1 MEPSLFQ
8 ILLLGLVQG
17 AAELL
22 PVSSSAHV
30 IVMEKLMGLD
40 PASPAMTFLLVMLHT
55 GTMVAVIAYF
65 WKAWQRTF
73 FASRESFHSSLKNV
87 ALATMATLAVGLAL
101 KLLIEKVLLHGSSK
115 DEMEDLFGH
124 LPLVGTAL
132 LAAGLLIIT
141 AGHLSRIKVVRE
153 ESGQQAPAQ
162 LNRKKGRYGHR
173 ELSIFSSLW
182 IGVSQG
188 VCIPFRGLS
197 RSGTTISVGM
207 LQGVNRQRV
216 EEFSFALAVVLT
228 PPAIAKE
235 LLRLLKFHADSAS
248 PQHLLHLL
256 GPGLFGMVGAFV
268 AGLLAL
274 RLLSSWLE
282 KGHWAWF
289 GYYCIAF
296 AGFVFFLASRGY

>member
-1 MEPSLFQ
+1 MEPTLLQ
-8 ILLLGLVQG
+8 ILFLGLVQG

-22 PVSSSAHV
+22 PISSSAHV
-30 IVMEKLMGLD
+30 IVAEKFMGLD
-40 PASPAMTFLLVMLHT
+40 PASPSMTFLLVMLHT

-65 WKAWQRTF
+65 WKAWKRTF
-73 FASRESFHSSLKNV
+73 FASRENFWSSVKNV
-87 ALATMATLAVGLAL
+87 ALATVATLAVGLIL

-124 LPLVGTAL
+124 LPLVGAAL
-132 LAAGLLIIT
+132 LTAGLLIIT
-141 AGHLSRIKVVRE
+141 AGHLRGRN
-153 ESGQQAPAQ
+153 GQ
-162 LNRKKGRYGHR
+162 R
-173 ELSIFSSLW
+173 ELGILSSFW

-188 VCIPFRGLS
+188 ICIPFRGLS

-207 LQGVNRQRV
+207 LQGINRQRV

-235 LLRLLKFHADSAS
+235 LLRLLKSHTEEGA
-248 PQHLLHLL
+248 PHHLLHLL
-256 GPGLFGMVGAFV
+256 GPGLFGMVGAFI

-274 RLLSSWLE
+274 KLLSSWLE

-296 AGFVFFLASRGY
+296 ACYVFFLASRGY

>member
-1 MEPSLFQ
+1 MEPTLLQ
-8 ILLLGLVQG
+8 ILFLGLIQG

-30 IVMEKLMGLD
+30 IVAEKLMGLD

-73 FASRESFHSSLKNV
+73 FASKVNFWASLKNV
-87 ALATMATLAVGLAL
+87 ALATVATLAVGLAL
-101 KLLIEKVLLHGSSK
+101 KLLIEKVLLHGSTRN
-115 DEMEDLFGH
+115 EMEDLFGH
-124 LPLVGTAL
+124 LPLVGAAL
-132 LAAGLLIIT
+132 LAAGLLIIM
-141 AGHLSRIKVVRE
+141 AGHLRGRT
-153 ESGQQAPAQ
+153 GQ
-162 LNRKKGRYGHR
+162 R
-173 ELSIFSSLW
+173 ELGIFSSLW

-207 LQGVNRQRV
+207 LQGINRQRV

-235 LLRLLKFHADSAS
+235 LLRLLKSHSDTAH

-256 GPGLFGMVGAFV
+256 GPGLFGMVGAFI

-274 RLLSSWLE
+274 KLLSSWLE

-289 GYYCIAF
+289 GYYCVAF
-296 AGFVFFLASRGY
+296 SGFVFFLASRGY

>member
-1 MEPSLFQ
+1 MEPNLLQ
-8 ILLLGLVQG
+8 ILFLGLVQG

-30 IVMEKLMGLD
+30 IVAEKLMGLD
-40 PASPAMTFLLVMLHT
+40 PSSPTMTFLLVMLHT

-65 WKAWQRTF
+65 WKAWKRTF
-73 FASRESFHSSLKNV
+73 FASAASLKETTVNV
-87 ALATMATLAVGLAL
+87 IVATLATLIVGLAL
-101 KLLIEKVLLHGSSK
+101 KVLIEKVCMHGSSK

-124 LPLVGTAL
+124 LPLVGGAL
-132 LAAGLLIIT
+132 LSAGLLILT
-141 AGHLSRIKVVRE
+141 AGHLRGSHGTRSLGLV
-153 ESGQQAPAQ
+153 S
-162 LNRKKGRYGHR
+162 
-173 ELSIFSSLW
+173 SIW

-188 VCIPFRGLS
+188 FCLPFRGLS

-207 LQGVNRQRV
+207 LQGINRQRV
-216 EEFSFALAVVLT
+216 EEFSFALAVIIT

-235 LLRLLKFHADSAS
+235 LLRLLKAHTEAAS
-248 PQHLLHLL
+248 PHHLLHLL
-256 GPGLFGMVGAFV
+256 GPGLFGMIGAFV

-274 RLLSSWLE
+274 KLLSSWLE

-296 AGFVFFLASRGY
+296 SGFVFFLASRGY

>member
-1 MEPSLFQ
+1 MEPNLLEILF
-8 ILLLGLVQG
+8 LGLVQG

-30 IVMEKLMGLD
+30 IVAEKLMGLD

-65 WKAWQRTF
+65 WKAWKRTF
-73 FASRESFHSSLKNV
+73 FADAASLKQTAVNLIV
-87 ALATMATLAVGLAL
+87 ATAATLAVGLFL
-101 KLLIEKVLLHGSSK
+101 KVLIEKIFMHGNSK

-124 LPLVGTAL
+124 LPLVGAAL
-132 LAAGLLIIT
+132 LTAGLLIVIS
-141 AGHLSRIKVVRE
+141 GHLRGNQGKR
-153 ESGQQAPAQ
+153 Q
-162 LNRKKGRYGHR
+162 LGF
-173 ELSIFSSLW
+173 LPSLW

-188 VCIPFRGLS
+188 FCLPFRGLS

-207 LQGVNRQRV
+207 LQGVSRQRI
-216 EEFSFALAVVLT
+216 EEFSFALAVIIT

-235 LLRLLKFHADSAS
+235 LLRLLKAHTEAAS
-248 PQHLLHLL
+248 PHHLLHLI
-256 GPGLFGMVGAFV
+256 GPGLFGMAGAFV

-296 AGFVFFLASRGY
+296 SGFVFFLASRGY

>member
-1 MEPSLFQ
+1 MEPNLLQ
-8 ILLLGLVQG
+8 ILFLGLVQG

-30 IVMEKLMGLD
+30 IVAEKLMGLD
-40 PASPAMTFLLVMLHT
+40 PSSPAMTFLLVMLHT

-65 WKAWQRTF
+65 WKAWKQTF
-73 FASRESFHSSLKNV
+73 FANAASFRATTVNV
-87 ALATMATLAVGLAL
+87 IAATVATLIVGFAL
-101 KLLIEKVLLHGSSK
+101 KVLIEKVFMHGSSK

-124 LPLVGTAL
+124 LPLVGGAL
-132 LAAGLLIIT
+132 LTAGLLILT
-141 AGHLSRIKVVRE
+141 AGHLRGSHGTR
-153 ESGQQAPAQ
+153 P
-162 LNRKKGRYGHR
+162 LN
-173 ELSIFSSLW
+173 LVASVW
-182 IGVSQG
+182 IGISQG
-188 VCIPFRGLS
+188 FCLPFRGLS

-207 LQGVNRQRV
+207 LQGINRQRV
-216 EEFSFALAVVLT
+216 EEFSFALAVIIT

-235 LLRLLKFHADSAS
+235 LLRLLKAHTEAAS
-248 PQHLLHLL
+248 PHHLLHLL
-256 GPGLFGMVGAFV
+256 GPGLFGMTGAFV

-296 AGFVFFLASRGY
+296 SGFVFFLASRGY

>member
-1 MEPSLFQ
+1 MEPNLLQ
-8 ILLLGLVQG
+8 ILFLGLVQG

-30 IVMEKLMGLD
+30 IVAEKLMGLD
-40 PASPAMTFLLVMLHT
+40 PSSPTMTFLLVMLHT

-65 WKAWQRTF
+65 WKAWKRTF
-73 FASRESFHSSLKNV
+73 FANAASLKETTVNV
-87 ALATMATLAVGLAL
+87 IVATLATLVVGLAL
-101 KLLIEKVLLHGSSK
+101 KVLIEKVFMHGSSK

-124 LPLVGTAL
+124 LPLVGA
-132 LAAGLLIIT
+132 AMFSAGLLILT
-141 AGHLSRIKVVRE
+141 AGHLRGSHGTRSLGLV
-153 ESGQQAPAQ
+153 S
-162 LNRKKGRYGHR
+162 
-173 ELSIFSSLW
+173 SIW

-188 VCIPFRGLS
+188 FCLPFRGLS

-207 LQGVNRQRV
+207 LQGINRQRV
-216 EEFSFALAVVLT
+216 EEFSFALAVIIT

-235 LLRLLKFHADSAS
+235 LLRLLKAHTEAAS
-248 PQHLLHLL
+248 PHHLLQLL
-256 GPGLFGMVGAFV
+256 GPGLFGMIGAFV

-274 RLLSSWLE
+274 KLLSSWLE

-296 AGFVFFLASRGY
+296 SGFVFFLASRGY